1 MGTTAA
7 CFHREADNAAS
18 VWLSVLA
25 QVPTVFGKL
34 LWVASF
40 RSANSNR
47 YWHPALAYMF
57 SPEVASRVLE
67 ESHRKHFDIWL
78 NMGLQKQYDD
88 FAEYIDTLR
97 FIEHP
102 KDFLQ
107 NVGPKLIPPSAIA
120 PQQALFDTDLA
131 VVLELLD

>member
-1 MGTTAA
+1 MSAA
-7 CFHREADNAAS
+7 GACSHRDVDNATS

-25 QVPTVFGKL
+25 QVPTIFGKL

-40 RSANSNR
+40 RSTDSNQYR
-47 YWHPALAYMF
+47 HPALGYMF

-67 ESHRKHFDIWL
+67 ESHRRHFEIWL

-88 FAEYIDTLR
+88 FSEYVETLR

-107 NVGPKLIPPSAIA
+107 NVGPKLIPPSTIA
-120 PQQALFDTDLA
+120 PQQLLFDTDLA

>member
-1 MGTTAA
+1 MSAGATRL
-7 CFHREADNAAS
+7 HREADNAAS
-18 VWLSVLA
+18 AWLSVLA

-40 RSANSNR
+40 RSAGSNR
-47 YWHPALAYMF
+47 YWHPALGYMF
-57 SPEVASRVLE
+57 SPEVTSRVLE
-67 ESHRKHFDIWL
+67 ESHRQHFDIWL

-88 FAEYIDTLR
+88 FAEYIGILR

-107 NVGPKLIPPSAIA
+107 NVGPKLIPPSAIE
-120 PQQALFDTDLA
+120 PQQLPFDTDLA